1 MRQFKFSVAVIL
13 GLSLSAGL
21 YTSCDSSEPGG
32 NDMIYDFSPIEFKIL
47 ITDNDGHDLLDST
60 YQDNLIN
67 DVSVTYQG
75 KDYPLLTEQEV
86 YKELNNNN
94 QARTRAYMPIFRGLV
109 LYNLH
114 WGPGLYEMDFGEFSG
129 SENIDKREITLNLPN
144 HQQVRLAYMNNLRW
158 TSNGDPEINRTFFFN
173 DQELND
179 EGAKRGYYHLRY
191 SSTNGVE
198 YVPSEMTNYYGTF
211 VPYTPIEEVDLPEW
225 LRELKSEKRM
235 FALWRICVGTLNDEI
250 VWHLNL
256 GTDSSLGGHL
266 YDKDG
271 NFISFGNDD
280 LIKQIRYV
288 RCVYYKSFSSTQ

>member
-47 ITDNDGHDLLDST
+47 ITDNDGHDLLDSA

-179 EGAKRGYYHLRY
+179 GDGKCGWYHLRY

-198 YVPSEMTNYYGTF
+198 YVPS
-211 VPYTPIEEVDLPEW
+211 
-225 LRELKSEKRM
+225 
-235 FALWRICVGTLNDEI
+235 
-250 VWHLNL
+250 
-256 GTDSSLGGHL
+256 GG
-266 YDKDG
+266 K
-271 NFISFGNDD
+271 
-280 LIKQIRYV
+280 
-288 RCVYYKSFSSTQ
+288 